1 MITLRETHDVYL
13 AAMVRLTMV
22 NGNELEEYA
31 KVSKTETSCRD
42 SCSQVTY
49 KMVFLNV
56 FGKFSVKRQRRSTIL
71 VTL

>member
-1 MITLRETHDVYL
+1 
-13 AAMVRLTMV
+13 MVRLTMV

-31 KVSKTETSCRD
+31 KVSKTETSYRD
-42 SCSQVTY
+42 SCSQVIY

-56 FGKFSVKRQRRSTIL
+56 FGKFSVKQQRWSTIL